1 MSNPSRIYPSLNRDW
16 VTTAGHVINCCGTTV
31 LRDGYRVRIECTGQ
45 TVRIGCHL
53 VSMDALKRIL
63 EIAEGCGTQDGHE

>member
-1 MSNPSRIYPSLNRDW
+1 MSNPSIHKSGRNSW
-16 VTTAGHVINCCGTTV
+16 VTMVSHVITCPGTTV
-31 LRDGYRVRIECTGQ
+31 LRDGYRVRIERTGQ

-63 EIAEGCGTQDGHE
+63 EIAEGHGTQDGHE